1 MIGNLKVPTIFTA
14 VDKVSKVVD
23 GMQRKV
29 SGFQKTLSKGLNYG
43 AAVGGGLLLASLPLV
58 YDAITK
64 YDDALASFRTIV
76 SDLNDADFSKYQ
88 KGIER
93 VAKETQRSTV
103 DIANSYETIAGL
115 NADFAKTPQSIEHVA
130 KANAILARASRM
142 ELGESAASL
151 VGIMNQYSLA
161 ADQSDRVINVLAAGQ
176 AVGAASIKQTAE
188 AYVNFGAVAS
198 GANITLEQSTALIQ
212 TLGKYS
218 LFGAEAGTKLR
229 GSVLQLQKA
238 GLGYAS
244 GQFKINDALN
254 ETSKNLSKLT
264 TEKAKDAYL
273 TKIFGAENITAGR
286 ILLNN
291 ISTYEDFTKAVT
303 GTSEAQKAADIN
315 AGTLLARIQSLR
327 DAFTNYITTNDES
340 NKSLGI
346 AKDVIGYVTA
356 NLDTLIPIVGSVAVG
371 LVALKA
377 ITFAYTTITSSAA
390 IAQGFFAATIG
401 ATLLPI
407 TLVLG
412 AIVAIIAMIVYWDD
426 ICGWFSKQWSRF
438 TNWISGLWGGMV
450 DYMKSFSFSG
460 FFRDIGISILEFFI
474 KPMEFAFALL
484 SKLPGKMGESA
495 RLNLGFI
502 NDFKVELNKLG
513 SAQLSPNTT
522 AQVATNESIST
533 NNSRVQVDFNDPK
546 NKIGGIKQF
555 GQVTP
560 VLVNGMKFSE

>member
-23 GMQRKV
+23 GMQKKTT
-29 SGFQKTLSKGLNYG
+29 GFQKSLSKMANYG
-43 AAVGGGLLLASLPLV
+43 AVAGLGVLLASLPMV

-88 KGIER
+88 KGIEK
-93 VAKETQRSTV
+93 VAKETKRSTV

-115 NADFAKTPQSIEHVA
+115 NADFAKTPQSIESVA

-264 TEKAKDAYL
+264 TEKSKDAYL

-286 ILLNN
+286 ILLDN
-291 ISTYEDFTKAVT
+291 IDTYQEFTKAVT

-346 AKDVIGYVTA
+346 AKNAIAYVTD

-377 ITFAYTTITSSAA
+377 ITFAYTTITSAA
-390 IAQGFFAATIG
+390 AVAQGFLAATIG

-407 TLVLG
+407 TLVIAAMVG
-412 AIVAIIAMIVYWDD
+412 IVAAIIYWDD
-426 ICGWFSKQWSRF
+426 ICSWFSKQWARF
-438 TNWISGLWGGMV
+438 TNWISDLWGGMV
-450 DYMKSFSFSG
+450 GYMKSFSFSG

-474 KPMEFAFALL
+474 KPMEIAFALL

-495 RLNLGFI
+495 KLNLGFI
-502 NDFKVELNKLG
+502 SDFKVELNKLG

-533 NNSRVQVDFNDPK
+533 NNSRLQVDFNDPK